1 MGKSSSPPRG
11 AIIRGLATR
20 KRDIASE
27 NVRDIL
33 RSEKSAIR
41 KGRAKRKPAGETS
54 RLIANRSQ
62 QTGCDQESQ
71 LLSDC
76 GRIAPEEADHV

>member
-1 MGKSSSPPRG
+1 MYG
-11 AIIRGLATR
+11 TF
-20 KRDIASE
+20 
-27 NVRDIL
+27 L

-41 KGRAKRKPAGETS
+41 KGRASEAETS

-62 QTGCDQESQ
+62 QTGCDQDSQ

-76 GRIAPEEADHV
+76 SRIAPEEADHV

>member
-1 MGKSSSPPRG
+1 MY
-11 AIIRGLATR
+11 ATF
-20 KRDIASE
+20 
-27 NVRDIL
+27 L

-41 KGRAKRKPAGETS
+41 KGRASEAETS

-76 GRIAPEEADHV
+76 SRIAPEEADHV

>member
-1 MGKSSSPPRG
+1 MYGTSLHSQ
-11 AIIRGLATR
+11 
-20 KRDIASE
+20 
-27 NVRDIL
+27 
-33 RSEKSAIR
+33 KSAIR
-41 KGRAKRKPAGETS
+41 KGRASEAETS